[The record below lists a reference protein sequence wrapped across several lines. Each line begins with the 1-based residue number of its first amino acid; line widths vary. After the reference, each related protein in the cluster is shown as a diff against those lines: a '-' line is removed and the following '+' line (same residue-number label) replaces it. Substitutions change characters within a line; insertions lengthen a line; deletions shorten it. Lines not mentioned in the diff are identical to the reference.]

1 MWKSDGILIEFFNA
15 NGCNVIFRN
24 EISIDVFNFR
34 LKTQKSMDEFKK
46 IVALSFVKAYK
57 DNPLSTS
64 KTALSKKIS
73 EVITEKE
80 FGEPDE
86 RHYKSLVNY
95 YDYFFKEGKRQEPTE
110 AMINKLLG
118 FLNYDSL
125 DQFIKN
131 QPFDKSYLQSVPF
144 VNNTEISSSKEVS
157 SNNENDKQETLINT
171 PSGKKRTIWNRLKR
185 KITVT
190 ITVSITF
197 LFLFYFGLSRFSENC
212 MEWRE
217 DHYVQ
222 VKCTRENKP
231 QIAYDENLLYGFKKV
246 QNDTVQFF
254 FGENATP
261 LYWYYRKGNQVELY
275 TMNGVH
281 PVMGTK
287 LKPITETI
295 VRNYIYQE

>member
-1 MWKSDGILIEFFNA
+1 MRFPSMFLIL
-15 NGCNVIFRN
+15 GSRH
-24 EISIDVFNFR
+24 R
-34 LKTQKSMDEFKK
+34 KSMEEFKK
-46 IVALSFVKAYK
+46 IVALSFIKAYK

-95 YDYFFKEGKRQEPTE
+95 YDYFFKEGKKQEPTE
-110 AMINKLLG
+110 VMINKLLG

-125 DQFIKN
+125 DQFVKN
-131 QPFDKSYLQSVPF
+131 QPVDKSYLNTVPF
-144 VNNTEISSSKEVS
+144 VNSKEMTYSKEVPGK
-157 SNNENDKQETLINT
+157 NEHDRQE
-171 PSGKKRTIWNRLKR
+171 PSVNIPPETKRTIWNRLKR

-197 LFLFYFGLSRFSENC
+197 LVLFYFGLSLFSKNC

-217 DHYVQ
+217 DHYVR
-222 VKCTRENKP
+222 VKCTKKDKP
-231 QIAYDENLLYGFKKV
+231 QIAYAENLLKGFKKV
-246 QNDTVQFF
+246 QNDTVTAF

-261 LYWYYRKGNQVELY
+261 LYWYYKRGNQVELF
-275 TMNGVH
+275 TMDGVH
-281 PVMGTK
+281 PIYGTT
-287 LKPITETI
+287 LRPITETI
-295 VRNYIYQE
+295 VRNYIYKE